1 MMSEAPMMSDAPMVD
16 GAVYGVPT
24 EASPSDM
31 GSTGAIMVN
40 DRGEEIIPGSVQ
52 VVDDGSPAEAA
63 VEAAVDAATD
73 GI

>member
-1 MMSEAPMMSDAPMVD
+1 MMSEAPMVE
-16 GAVYGVPT
+16 GATYGVPT

-31 GSTGAIMVN
+31 GTSGAIMVN

-52 VVDDGSPAEAA
+52 VVDDGAPAAPEAA
-63 VEAAVDAATD
+63 VDAAVDAATD